1 VTSLEGDS
9 LQADDK
15 SLPGQR
21 PSLDSSVGV
30 TTEDVIILW
39 AGAHNFFTG
48 EIVEGCERAAVQR
61 LGPDHGR
68 SSAR

>member
-1 VTSLEGDS
+1 VASLEVDS
-9 LQADDK
+9 LQDGDN

-30 TTEDVIILW
+30 TTQDVIVLW
-39 AGAHNFFTG
+39 AGAHSFFTG